1 MTHLLLG
8 LSFNYGA
15 LHNFLVCCNDF
26 SHIKIVLRISSQIT
40 EVMSHT
46 ESVIAGYLLFLFAPT
61 VFMLHLYVRTV
72 QVLRDYTGLPG
83 KLASTFSFHDVL

>member
-1 MTHLLLG
+1 MIVC
-8 LSFNYGA
+8 YG
-15 LHNFLVCCNDF
+15 F

-46 ESVIAGYLLFLFAPT
+46 ESVIAGYLLFLFAPN

-72 QVLRDYTGLPG
+72 QVLRDCTGLPG
-83 KLASTFSFHDVL
+83 KLASTFSIHDVL